1 MAATAD
7 RFVSAE
13 RRAQVGGVL
22 LAALGIFLLISL
34 ATHSEYDAPA
44 SARERV
50 ESFNWGGRIGAWFSW
65 GALNAV
71 GYAAYALPALGLLWG
86 WNRLTLQPARAGV
99 MRSAGLVGLAL
110 VASVAAGL
118 PHYPG
123 AVAFELGGFF
133 GTGIS
138 SHLLIPYLGRPGSV
152 VLLSALLAASLLVGT
167 DIRGRHC
174 LAPFR
179 FAAAALGAAGR
190 WVARAL
196 RRGASA
202 MAATRS
208 AAAGPLAEIRQLPET
223 MPVPAAPGEN
233 GGGDEKRVPAA
244 APVRARPPEPA
255 AQTAVE
261 ERPLAVEEPP
271 AEPVVVEPAAAA
283 NGGGRHAGNG
293 RRPGEAAPNGDG
305 AAAPAA
311 AKRPAKAA
319 APPPAKEKT
328 APAAAAPAKSAP
340 AVAGEPGSPS
350 KDGGSYRI
358 PSFDL
363 LDPLPRARGGTERE
377 QFLENA
383 KLLEEAMGNFD
394 VTGKVTQ
401 VSPGP
406 VVTRYEVE
414 PAPGVKVN
422 RIVTLSDDLARVM
435 SAKGIRIQ
443 APVPGRSVVGVEI
456 ANQKQETVYL
466 REIVESEEFRNCTAT
481 LPMALGKTISG
492 EPLIADLAR
501 MPHLLVAGATG
512 SGKSVCINSLISS
525 ILFKATPD
533 QVRLLMVDPKV
544 VELTVYNDIPH
555 LLVPV
560 VTEPK
565 KASEA
570 LKWAVAEM
578 ESRYQLLAKLGV
590 RNLADYNRKVEN
602 LADDGLPPDDRPRT
616 LPWIVIVVDEFAD
629 LMITA
634 PADVETSLMSLAQK
648 SRAVGLHIIL
658 ATQRPSVN
666 VITGVIKANFPSRI
680 GFQVA
685 SKTDS
690 RTILDMNG
698 AERLLGRGDMLF
710 LPGGQGEPIRIHGAF
725 ISGEETER
733 LVASIQSC
741 GYEAEEVEVF
751 FGRSECEA
759 EADERDEL
767 FDEAVRTV
775 VVHQQASTSFLQ
787 RRMKIGYSRAAR
799 LMDELESAGIVG
811 PASGARPRQILVEDQ
826 GPSVA
831 EAAAALEEEA
841 AG

>member
-7 RFVSAE
+7 RFVSGE
-13 RRAQVGGVL
+13 RRAQVSGVL

-34 ATHSEYDAPA
+34 ATHSDFDPPA
-44 SARERV
+44 SDRERV

-71 GYAAYALPALGLLWG
+71 GYAAYVLPVLGLLWG
-86 WNRLTLQPARAGV
+86 WHRLTGQPVRTGV

-110 VASVAAGL
+110 IASVASGL
-118 PHYPG
+118 PHFPG
-123 AVAFELGGFF
+123 GVAFEMGGFF

-138 SHLLIPYLGRPGSV
+138 SRLLIPYIGRPGSV
-152 VLLSALLAASLLVGT
+152 VLLSALLVAFLLVGT

-174 LAPFR
+174 LAAVR
-179 FAAAALGAAGR
+179 FAAAAVRAAGGWFCRPFRRRRRAYAKIETVAEEEAVPVQEIRRLPQPAGAAGPGK
-190 WVARAL
+190 AGGD
-196 RRGASA
+196 GA
-202 MAATRS
+202 
-208 AAAGPLAEIRQLPET
+208 PV
-223 MPVPAAPGEN
+223 PVPAL
-233 GGGDEKRVPAA
+233 
-244 APVRARPPEPA
+244 VRERAPEP
-255 AQTAVE
+255 VE
-261 ERPLAVEEPP
+261 EPPVEPVHEPP
-271 AEPVVVEPAAAA
+271 AEPVVVEPPASA
-283 NGGGRHAGNG
+283 NGGRRRSGNG
-293 RRPGEAAPNGDG
+293 GRSGGVAPNGDG
-305 AAAPAA
+305 SGAPAA
-311 AKRPAKAA
+311 GKRPGQAA
-319 APPPAKEKT
+319 ARQPAKGKT
-328 APAAAAPAKSAP
+328 APAPAAAKSAP
-340 AVAGEPGSPS
+340 AVAGKPDSPS

-363 LDPLPRARGGTERE
+363 LDPLPRARGGTERD

-394 VTGKVTQ
+394 VTGKVTK

-525 ILFKATPD
+525 ILFKAAPD

-590 RNLADYNRKVEN
+590 RNLADYNRRVEH
-602 LADDGLPPDDRPRT
+602 LADDELPPDDRPRP
-616 LPWIVIVVDEFAD
+616 LPYIVIVVDEFAD

-751 FGRSECEA
+751 FGRSDCDA

-775 VVHQQASTSFLQ
+775 TVHQQASTSFLQ

-811 PASGARPRQILVEDQ
+811 PASGARPRQILAEDR

-831 EAAAALEEEA
+831 EAAAALEEEEA

>member
-1 MAATAD
+1 M
-7 RFVSAE
+7 
-13 RRAQVGGVL
+13 
-22 LAALGIFLLISL
+22 
-34 ATHSEYDAPA
+34 
-44 SARERV
+44 
-50 ESFNWGGRIGAWFSW
+50 
-65 GALNAV
+65 
-71 GYAAYALPALGLLWG
+71 
-86 WNRLTLQPARAGV
+86 
-99 MRSAGLVGLAL
+99 
-110 VASVAAGL
+110 
-118 PHYPG
+118 
-123 AVAFELGGFF
+123 GGFF
-133 GTGIS
+133 GTEIS
-138 SHLLIPYLGRPGSV
+138 SRLLVPYIGRPGSV

-167 DIRGRHC
+167 EIRGRHC

-179 FAAAALGAAGR
+179 FAAAAARALGR
-190 WVARAL
+190 WVSRLPRRRRRAY
-196 RRGASA
+196 AKVA
-202 MAATRS
+202 ID
-208 AAAGPLAEIRQLPET
+208 AGTEAPPVGEVRQLPE
-223 MPVPAAPGEN
+223 PVPRAAGPVKN
-233 GGGDEKRVPAA
+233 GGEEEDLVQVSP
-244 APVRARPPEPA
+244 PVREPA
-255 AQTAVE
+255 AEPGGEGKPGEFPVDG
-261 ERPLAVEEPP
+261 RPVGEPP
-271 AEPVVVEPAAAA
+271 AVPVVVEPAAPA
-283 NGGGRHAGNG
+283 NGDGRSGNG
-293 RRPGEAAPNGDG
+293 RGSRGVARNGQEAAE
-305 AAAPAA
+305 PAA
-311 AKRPAKAA
+311 GKRPVKAA
-319 APPPAKEKT
+319 ARQPSKGET
-328 APAAAAPAKSAP
+328 APASPPPQAKSAP
-340 AVAGEPGSPS
+340 VVAGEPDPAPRE
-350 KDGGSYRI
+350 GGSYRI
-358 PSFDL
+358 PSIDL
-363 LDPLPRARGGTERE
+363 LDPRPRARGGTGRD

-525 ILFKATPD
+525 ILFKAAPD

-602 LADDGLPPDDRPRT
+602 LADDDAPPDDRPRP
-616 LPWIVIVVDEFAD
+616 LPYIVIVVDEFAD

-751 FGRSECEA
+751 FGRSEYEA

-775 VVHQQASTSFLQ
+775 IVHQQASTSFLQ

-811 PASGARPRQILVEDQ
+811 PASGARPRQILAEDQ

-831 EAAAALEEEA
+831 EAAAALAEEEA